1 MAEAA
6 SDGRM
11 SVEQFHRWHERQEGK
26 YELVGG
32 VPVLKRGVGPNG
44 LVSPNARHVRIT
56 TNAALTLRDALVES
70 SCDAFG
76 SSVAVRTGSDR
87 LRYPDASVDCGA
99 VDPMSYE
106 LHTPTLVV
114 EVVSPGT
121 SSVDRTRIVDEYK
134 AVETLQHILIVDQ
147 RRADATMLSRTTDGW
162 QSQRFGD
169 LADVIA
175 MDALGIEMP
184 MAELYGDVTFDDPD
198 A

>member
-32 VPVLKRGVGPNG
+32 VPVLKRGMGPRGMVGG
-44 LVSPNARHVRIT
+44 TARHSRISL
-56 TNAALTLRDALVES
+56 NAAFELHGRLRGKP
-70 SCDAFG
+70 CDAHG
-76 SSVAVRTGSDR
+76 SDFPVRTGPDQ
-87 LRYPDASVDCGA
+87 LRYPDASVDCGPD
-99 VDPMSYE
+99 DPTRRE
-106 LHTPTLVV
+106 AHTPTLVV
-114 EVVSPGT
+114 EVLSPST
-121 SSVDRTRIVDEYK
+121 SLLDQTQKLDEYK

-147 RRADATMLSRTTDGW
+147 RRADATLLSRTTDGW

-184 MAELYGDVTFDDPD
+184 MAELYRDVTFDDPD